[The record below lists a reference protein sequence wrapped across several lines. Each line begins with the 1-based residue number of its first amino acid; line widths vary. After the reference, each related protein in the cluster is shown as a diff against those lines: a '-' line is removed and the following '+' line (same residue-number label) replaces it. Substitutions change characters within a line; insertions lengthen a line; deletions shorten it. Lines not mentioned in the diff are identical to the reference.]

1 MDPHANLEEQLNLA
15 SRLIY
20 EQENE
25 RPSKPQD
32 IIRLAELIL
41 ALDTW
46 IKRGGALP
54 SEWQRHEEGGC

>member
-1 MDPHANLEEQLNLA
+1 MDPNANLEEQLNLA

-25 RPSKPQD
+25 PPSKPQD

-41 ALDTW
+41 ALDAW

-54 SEWQRHEEGGC
+54 CDWVQHKW